1 MKYNKNTINI
11 ITFLILVLLIIL
23 VIYLIKSHE
32 KMEINAGAGETK
44 LWILNKSI
52 SYKDLRVTVK
62 GDKDVILYS
71 SSIAPDKM
79 SPPITIP
86 DNTSGRTVIHTSIYI
101 SGSTY
106 TKNFTAIKGQYYSM
120 VIDKDYM
127 NPSGGPKIVI
137 S

>member
-1 MKYNKNTINI
+1 MKSQTKIVCTVV
-11 ITFLILVLLIIL
+11 ILLLLLAILL
-23 VIYLIKSHE
+23 VIFLNKSHE
-32 KMEINAGAGETK
+32 KMEVNAGAGETK

>member
-1 MKYNKNTINI
+1 MKSQTKIVCTVV
-11 ITFLILVLLIIL
+11 ILLLLLAILL
-23 VIYLIKSHE
+23 VIFLNKSHE
-32 KMEINAGAGETK
+32 KMEVNAGAGETK
-44 LWILNKSI
+44 LWVLNKSI
-52 SYKDLRVTVK
+52 SYKDLRVTIK
-62 GDKDVILYS
+62 GDKDKILYS

-86 DNTSGRTVIHTSIYI
+86 DNTSGRTVIHASIYI

-127 NPSGGPKIVI
+127 SPSGGPKIVI